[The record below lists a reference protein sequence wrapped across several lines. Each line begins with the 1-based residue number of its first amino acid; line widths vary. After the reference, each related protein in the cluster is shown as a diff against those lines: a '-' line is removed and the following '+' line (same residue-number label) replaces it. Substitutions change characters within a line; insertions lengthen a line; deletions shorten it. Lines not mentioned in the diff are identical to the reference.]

1 MLNHP
6 NLNNARRSYD
16 WLHRS
21 SKRLWVVESQHYDL
35 LPWPSCFSDLFL
47 IVSWHTHKKIA
58 SRLRWQAS
66 RIGGSVLKMI
76 KFLVLLQMNHFHSW
90 MRGHTHTHT
99 HLSDRTS
106 SHNVKFHRQTQ
117 ESILF
122 QPSMENSSSKH
133 VGQSCQDFVVSI
145 RELYSKFPILWQ
157 VIAAE
162 RCAQEMFCKN
172 WISR

>member
-76 KFLVLLQMNHFHSW
+76 KFLVLLQINHFHSW

-99 HLSDRTS
+99 HISPIGRRHTMWNFTDGLRRAFCFNHQWKIHCQNMLDNLVRILLCPS
-106 SHNVKFHRQTQ
+106 
-117 ESILF
+117 ESCILNF
-122 QPSMENSSSKH
+122 Q
-133 VGQSCQDFVVSI
+133 
-145 RELYSKFPILWQ
+145 
-157 VIAAE
+157 
-162 RCAQEMFCKN
+162 FCG
-172 WISR
+172 R